1 MEIIIIRFNLSVAYF
16 FLSPGKQ
23 MSKGVLIASIGKFPT
38 QTNQKVRRLTL
49 GTFSHHLAV
58 CFRKEAILQ
67 GFLSVYGRYVL
78 DNATS

>member
-1 MEIIIIRFNLSVAYF
+1 MEIIIIRFTLSVAYL

-23 MSKGVLIASIGKFPT
+23 MSKGVLITSIGKFPT

-58 CFRKEAILQ
+58 CLQ
-67 GFLSVYGRYVL
+67 KRSNTPRLSVCLWQISAR
-78 DNATS
+78 